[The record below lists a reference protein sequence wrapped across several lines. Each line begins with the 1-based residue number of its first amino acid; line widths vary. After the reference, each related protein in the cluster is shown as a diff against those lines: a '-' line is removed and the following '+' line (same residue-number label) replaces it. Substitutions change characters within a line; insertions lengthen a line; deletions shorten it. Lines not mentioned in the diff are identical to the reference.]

1 MTEPSHSPLSETE
14 SFDRFSLPDASG
26 RFGPYGGSFVP
37 ETLSHPLRELTD
49 AYGKANADPA
59 FQEELDLLLRTFAG
73 RPTELYFAKRL
84 TKRLGGAKIYLK
96 REDLLHTGAHKI
108 NNALGQALL
117 AKRMGKQRIIAETG
131 AGQHGI
137 ATASVCAHFG
147 FDCVIYMGAEDMRR
161 QALNVFR
168 MRLSGAEVRG
178 VEAGSKT
185 LKEAINEAMRD
196 WVTNV
201 RSTHYILG
209 SALGA
214 HPYPGMVRD
223 FHKVIGEET
232 KRQFLQ
238 AEGKLPDEM
247 IACVGGGSNAIGFF
261 FDFLEE
267 PSVRLTGVEAGGRS
281 LEQGDH
287 AARFEGGKLGILQG
301 CKTWILQNPDG
312 QINPTHS
319 VSAGLDYAA
328 IGPEHAFYKDRGR
341 IGYANVGD
349 EEALEAFKMLSSE
362 EGILPALETSHGL
375 ALGFR
380 RATELPKE
388 QAICI
393 NLSGRGD
400 KDAMEAARLMGVSG
414 LPEMKIQ

>member
-1 MTEPSHSPLSETE
+1 MIKTNEKFDSKFEHV
-14 SFDRFSLPDASG
+14 DRFSLPDEKG
-26 RFGPYGGSFVP
+26 RFGPYGGSYVP
-37 ETLSHPLRELTD
+37 ETLSHPLRELND
-49 AYGKANADPA
+49 AYLDARKDPE
-59 FQEELDLLLRTFAG
+59 FEKELSHLLRTFAG
-73 RPTELYFAKRL
+73 RPTELYLAEQL
-84 TKRLGGAKIYLK
+84 TKEMGGAKIYLK

-117 AKRMGKQRIIAETG
+117 AKRMGKTRIIAETG

-147 FDCVIYMGAEDMRR
+147 FECVIYMGAEDMRR

-168 MRLSGAEVRG
+168 MRLSGAKVIG

-196 WVTNV
+196 WVTNI
-201 RSTHYILG
+201 RNTHYILG

-223 FHKVIGEET
+223 FHRIIGEET
-232 KRQFLQ
+232 KKQFIDKI
-238 AEGKLPDEM
+238 GRLPDEM

-267 PSVRLTGVEAGGRS
+267 ENVRLIGVEAGGKS
-281 LEQGDH
+281 LTEGEH

-301 CKTWILQNPDG
+301 CKTWILQNSDG

-328 IGPEHAFYKDRGR
+328 IGPEHAFYRDRNR
-341 IGYANVGD
+341 IQFANASD
-349 EEALEAFKMLSSE
+349 EDALNAFQLLSAK

-375 ALGFR
+375 SYAFK
-380 RATELPKE
+380 RAGELSSD
-388 QAICI
+388 QIICV

-400 KDAMEAARLMGVSG
+400 KDAMEVERLLSKKDSILGN
-414 LPEMKIQ
+414 K